1 MGNKMPLGFANEML
15 VLLYYLTATLENDNI
30 IRILAICSG
39 MTSKIKYRNT
49 LAKQSILGKPNYQ
62 GQFGAFLLLKQH

>member
-49 LAKQSILGKPNYQ
+49 LAK
-62 GQFGAFLLLKQH
+62 